1 MPSVKERHS
10 TKHNVDEAHEEHT
23 HEEVASSQES
33 GSGSEGSEEEEEED
47 DEEDEEDGSEVN
59 IDLSDNDFYKGMC
72 TLLEDD
78 NGNNIVKYIDLL
90 CEHTKEIG
98 DNVKHLEGMRQD
110 IHRIAKSFE
119 KLVSLQEQFM
129 SRQMGAALPPVPPQ
143 QVKREH
149 HSTDDVT
156 VKSVKKSSSTGESS
170 RSDDATVKSSKTQ
183 KSSKH

>member
-1 MPSVKERHS
+1 MPSIKESHRA
-10 TKHNVDEAHEEHT
+10 KDVEEDEFHQ
-23 HEEVASSQES
+23 HEEVVSLEES
-33 GSGSEGSEEEEEED
+33 GSGSEGTGSEEEED
-47 DEEDEEDGSEVN
+47 DEEDDEEGSEVN

-78 NGNNIVKYIDLL
+78 NGNNIVRYIDLL

-119 KLVSLQEQFM
+119 KFVAMQEQFM
-129 SRQMGAALPPVPPQ
+129 VRQMGHSGGALPPPAPV
-143 QVKREH
+143 QVKKEH
-149 HSTDDVT
+149 HTTGDDVT
-156 VKSVKKSSSTGESS
+156 VKSSKKSSSN
-170 RSDDATVKSSKTQ
+170 DDATVKSSKTQ